1 MTQINIDEDAA
12 SLRKAMKGLGTDEDT
27 IIKIVANRT
36 NSQRQQIKISFKN
49 QFNRD
54 LISDLKS
61 ELRGKLEDA
70 IIALFTEPIEYDCIQ
85 LKKAMKGAGTDE
97 DTLIEI
103 IATRPNNY
111 LQQLHKKYREIYNKE
126 LISDIHNE
134 LSGEL
139 RDLMTS
145 LLQGAR
151 DNESK
156 FDEKTCIEKA
166 EKLYKAGEGKIG
178 TNEKVFYDIL
188 IKSSP
193 NEIIG
198 INNEYCKIS
207 KKNLIQAIDSE
218 FSGKVKKLLKT
229 AVYGI
234 VNPSE
239 YFATRVR
246 EAVKGLGTNDKLLMR
261 ILITRDEIDMPQI
274 KEAYKR
280 LYDRDLVNDV
290 KNDLSGD
297 YKKLM
302 VELCSH

>member
-1 MTQINIDEDAA
+1 MTEVNIEEDAA
-12 SLRKAMKGLGTDEDT
+12 ALRKAMKGLGTDEDA

-36 NSQRQQIKISFKN
+36 NAQRQKIKESFKN

-54 LISDLKS
+54 LIKDLKS

-70 IIALFTEPIEYDCIQ
+70 MIALFTEPIEYDCDQ
-85 LKKAMKGAGTDE
+85 LKKAMKGAGTNE

-103 IATRPNNY
+103 IATRPNSHI
-111 LQQLHKKYREIYNKE
+111 QQIHKKYREMFNKE
-126 LISDIHNE
+126 LISDIHDE

-151 DNESK
+151 DDQSK
-156 FDEKTCIEKA
+156 FDEKSCIEKA

-178 TNEKVFYDIL
+178 TNEQIFYDIL

-193 NEIIG
+193 NEIIA

-207 KKNLIQAIDSE
+207 KKNLIQAIDGE
-218 FSGKVKKLLKT
+218 FSGKIKKLLKT

-261 ILITRDEIDMPQI
+261 ILISRDEIDMPQI
-274 KEAYKR
+274 KEAYHR
-280 LYDRDLVNDV
+280 LYNRDLVDDV